1 MIGSGGVQEELPSLP
16 ILLYIA
22 NEASFSPDSVGV
34 IEDTEHDLAVGGNHA
49 RKNGGVI
56 KYGQKKGAVGTE
68 LGSTEVEMVE
78 YGRASFLRQ
87 DREDPQKRTAP
98 TAIFIALDLTSRTK
112 SNPINPEHL
121 STRECNLLR
130 NLLIPAWYK
139 RSVRFI
145 SANERL
151 RMHQVRGGCVCMR
164 RGSFWARSVILVQT
178 ITDKTRLIY
187 PSGCGKFRDDSYEEA
202 CKSRDILG
210 NGWILAE
217 FVFQRRSTLRWSFDH
232 RLRVFASTPITVL
245 KSARI
250 LADFSRLRPPR
261 GIGFLDI
268 NRLSNEIY
276 PRYHGT
282 HILHSDTLVD
292 VHDDFTLLTSYRTSI
307 YQKQQRGF
315 SRREDEIAS
324 TCGDAV
330 AGSRARGMKH
340 RVAPWDRASSA
351 CLVFCRAV
359 PCFLSRF
366 RFYEASAQLVTQA
379 ATSTRPT
386 KARVVTRGRL
396 TGNVSLNDK
405 SNVDCCAAAE
415 YRGTMRFQ
423 FYYASCGR

>member
-1 MIGSGGVQEELPSLP
+1 MIGSGDVQEELPSLP

-34 IEDTEHDLAVGGNHA
+34 IE
-49 RKNGGVI
+49 
-56 KYGQKKGAVGTE
+56 GT
-68 LGSTEVEMVE
+68 
-78 YGRASFLRQ
+78 
-87 DREDPQKRTAP
+87 
-98 TAIFIALDLTSRTK
+98 IFIAFDLTSRTK

-121 STRECNLLR
+121 STRKCNLLR
-130 NLLIPAWYK
+130 NLLIPAWCK
-139 RSVRFI
+139 RSPQSRPEERRKVYGLVNKGTVRFV

-151 RMHQVRGGCVCMR
+151 RMHQVREGCVCMR

-178 ITDKTRLIY
+178 ITDKARLIY

-210 NGWILAE
+210 NGWYPLNSLNHIL
-217 FVFQRRSTLRWSFDH
+217 RKLSYRSTLRWSFDH
-232 RLRVFASTPITVL
+232 HLRVFASTPITVL

-261 GIGFLDI
+261 GIDFLDI
-268 NRLSNEIY
+268 NRRSNEID

-282 HILHSDTLVD
+282 CDHILHSDTFVD
-292 VHDDFTLLTSYRTSI
+292 VHDDFTLLTSYRTGI

-315 SRREDEIAS
+315 SRGEDEIAS

-340 RVAPWDRASSA
+340 RVAPWDRASPA

-359 PCFLSRF
+359 PC
-366 RFYEASAQLVTQA
+366 
-379 ATSTRPT
+379 
-386 KARVVTRGRL
+386 RVVPCRAVHARL
-396 TGNVSLNDK
+396 FH
-405 SNVDCCAAAE
+405 A
-415 YRGTMRFQ
+415 R
-423 FYYASCGR
+423 